1 MRLLLAA
8 VYLLLAAGVR
18 AQEPPAS
25 NPPEAP
31 AVSPE
36 VTPEATEQEPGE
48 YGGPAILS
56 RGGSATVS
64 MGSRLMTLRP
74 YATVSGIYDSG
85 LESIAVNQQ
94 GQVSSAASFG
104 EEVGFGINGSRDW
117 QTTGIDL
124 DYRGSLRNYA
134 TASNYDAFDNSLLL
148 RVRHQVNRHVMIE
161 LQEEAA
167 RYTGFFS
174 MPYNLGTYYDPLIN
188 GLNSNELFNT
198 PTFSLMSSARVVY
211 QRTSR
216 LSFSAGGTGFVVRRP
231 AALFGAEG
239 VIGSGDVAYRL
250 TRYQSIGVAYTYTHF
265 SYTHQVGSA
274 DLQGVSLNYSARM
287 GKHWEFAML
296 GGGYRV
302 RSRQVA
308 EAQIDPAVA
317 AIFGVAFGTQ
327 IFDRTLYAPHYE
339 GHLTRDFH
347 HSVWSL
353 GYVRTMMP
361 GNGVYSTSG
370 YQNGQMSYAYNG
382 IHKVS
387 LQCGASYYGYSSV
400 AQTIGAYSSY
410 GVGGGAS
417 MKISQAFSL
426 IARLDGRHYDVDSSA
441 LVRNSY
447 RATLGI
453 AWSPGDRP
461 LSIW

>member
-8 VYLLLAAGVR
+8 VYLLLAAGVW

-25 NPPEAP
+25 NPPAAP

-36 VTPEATEQEPGE
+36 VTPEATEQEPAE

-64 MGSRLMTLRP
+64 REGRLMTLRP

-85 LESIAVNQQ
+85 LENLSVNQE
-94 GQVSSAASFG
+94 GQVSSTASFG
-104 EEVGFGINGSRDW
+104 EELRFGIDGSRDW

-124 DYRGSLRNYA
+124 DYRGALRNYT
-134 TASNYDAFDNSLLL
+134 TASNYDTFDNSLLL
-148 RVRHQVNRHVMIE
+148 KVRHQVNRHVMVE

-167 RYTGFFS
+167 RYTGSFT
-174 MPYNLGTYYDPLIN
+174 MPYNLGTYYDPLLN
-188 GLNSNELFNT
+188 GLTGNELFNT

-239 VIGSGDVAYRL
+239 FIGSGDVAYRL
-250 TRYQSIGVAYTYTHF
+250 TRYQTIGLAYSYTHF

-274 DLQGVSLNYSARM
+274 DLHGVSLNYSARM

-302 RSRQVA
+302 QSRQVT

-317 AIFGVAFGTQ
+317 AIFGVAVGTQ

-347 HSVWSL
+347 HSSWSL
-353 GYVRTMMP
+353 GYVHTMMP

-370 YQNGQMSYAYNG
+370 YQNGQMSYVYNG
-382 IHKVS
+382 IRKVS
-387 LQCGASYYGYSSV
+387 LQCSANYYGYSSV
-400 AQTIGAYSSY
+400 AQTLGRYSSY
-410 GVGGGAS
+410 GAGGGAS
-417 MKISQAFSL
+417 VKISQAFSL
-426 IARLDGRHYDVDSSA
+426 VARIDGRHYDADAST
-441 LVRNSY
+441 LLRTTY